1 MASESRVLRLANEC
15 LRKAS
20 VYFARAELGIT
31 FIDDDHAGTLFNM
44 TRLGHGKFL
53 PWRQVTRLA
62 DIVGGVRI
70 NPARPL
76 ALFQRRLDLAA
87 DLPSGNVDPV
97 LIGHA
102 PDKSG

>member
-1 MASESRVLRLANEC
+1 MLRLANEC

-31 FIDDDHAGTLFNM
+31 FIDDDHAGTLFDM

-53 PWRQVTRLA
+53 PWREVTRLA

-70 NPARPL
+70 NTARPL